1 MIKVLIYQD
10 PSAAE
15 GLLLYQLNEI
25 SDLVYFKLEFKT
37 VSLDYGY
44 YKSFQLGVKIPN
56 LKPGKSRK
64 SN

>member
-1 MIKVLIYQD
+1 MIKVLLFQD

-15 GLLLYQLNEI
+15 GLLLYQLKEV
-25 SDLVYFKLEFKT
+25 SDLVYLKLEFKT
-37 VSLDYGY
+37 MSLDYD
-44 YKSFQLGVKIPN
+44 YKHFQLGVKIPN